1 MAEYARNTYNEELK
15 QARKE
20 LLMDEQDDSFKE
32 QVKAF
37 DVSWKK
43 TISLRELK
51 QDLENARPFH
61 DENMVDID
69 KWRELLIPADMKQH
83 RSSKVQNPRSSVQP
97 RLIRKMA
104 EWRYSALTEPFVS
117 NEDIFAANPRTGGD
131 RLKAIIY
138 ELLIN
143 YQVKK
148 ELPFNN
154 LIGQLVRALTN
165 DGTAVLKYGWKNEV
179 KLVDDVMQ
187 NYIKVSLGE
196 KDKPAFE
203 YALQLSVQSP
213 SEFLSIPEPLRRAV
227 EYFENTKEAWLFQ
240 PDGDPVPV
248 KTYKTLVN
256 VPSVEVFPVDHV
268 IIDPACGANYQ
279 DAKFVIF
286 EIETCIAD
294 LRKDGRYQNL
304 DMINPNNNLWKNT
317 QNADSDARTTF
328 NYADPSRSR
337 IAMYEYWGL
346 VDVDGSGE
354 LKPIVVSWV
363 GNICVRMEDSPF
375 SDGKLPFITTAFMPK
390 QFSPYGE
397 PDAELLEDNQK
408 VLGAVTRGIIDT
420 LARNAVGQQGFAK
433 GMLDPVNKVKFQ
445 RGEDYEF
452 NPNFHPTQSVVNTQ
466 FTDIPQSAFEM
477 VMMVIQDSESLT
489 GVKTFGQGMSANSL
503 GKVAA
508 SVQGMLDAAA
518 KREGDILNRIADT
531 LLELA
536 QRIMSMNADF
546 LEEEQFIYITDR
558 KMPRTFAE
566 DMRRGYDFKMSIM
579 TAEETAGRSQE
590 LSFMLQT
597 VAPNLDP
604 SLRNKLMAEYMR
616 ISKMPDIADM
626 IRDYQPEP
634 DPMVQQMQQ
643 LQLQE
648 QMLKVEQAKMGL
660 TTAQVEAA
668 LTQAKTMTEQ
678 ARAAALQGEADK
690 AALDFVEQE
699 KGVKQ
704 ARDVE
709 KITAQA
715 EANIKMYERKAQL
728 EEEQR
733 KLRVLWG
740 I

>member
-1 MAEYARNTYNEELK
+1 
-15 QARKE
+15 
-20 LLMDEQDDSFKE
+20 
-32 QVKAF
+32 
-37 DVSWKK
+37 
-43 TISLRELK
+43 
-51 QDLENARPFH
+51 
-61 DENMVDID
+61 
-69 KWRELLIPADMKQH
+69 
-83 RSSKVQNPRSSVQP
+83 
-97 RLIRKMA
+97 
-104 EWRYSALTEPFVS
+104 
-117 NEDIFAANPRTGGD
+117 
-131 RLKAIIY
+131 
-138 ELLIN
+138 
-143 YQVKK
+143 
-148 ELPFNN
+148 
-154 LIGQLVRALTN
+154 
-165 DGTAVLKYGWKNEV
+165 
-179 KLVDDVMQ
+179 
-187 NYIKVSLGE
+187 
-196 KDKPAFE
+196 
-203 YALQLSVQSP
+203 
-213 SEFLSIPEPLRRAV
+213 
-227 EYFENTKEAWLFQ
+227 
-240 PDGDPVPV
+240 
-248 KTYKTLVN
+248 
-256 VPSVEVFPVDHV
+256 
-268 IIDPACGANYQ
+268 
-279 DAKFVIF
+279 
-286 EIETCIAD
+286 
-294 LRKDGRYQNL
+294 
-304 DMINPNNNLWKNT
+304 
-317 QNADSDARTTF
+317 
-328 NYADPSRSR
+328 
-337 IAMYEYWGL
+337 
-346 VDVDGSGE
+346 
-354 LKPIVVSWV
+354 
-363 GNICVRMEDSPF
+363 
-375 SDGKLPFITTAFMPK
+375 
-390 QFSPYGE
+390 
-397 PDAELLEDNQK
+397 
-408 VLGAVTRGIIDT
+408 
-420 LARNAVGQQGFAK
+420 
-433 GMLDPVNKVKFQ
+433 
-445 RGEDYEF
+445 
-452 NPNFHPTQSVVNTQ
+452 
-466 FTDIPQSAFEM
+466 M
-477 VMMVIQDSESLT
+477 VMMVTQDSESLT